1 MININNF
8 EITYMGKKCTIGDYV
23 KYRKDISKCKDVEKI
38 GALVY
43 LHKAIDNISL
53 TGLYFDSICE
63 QWTMDNS
70 NAIAIKVIA
79 EKKIKKVPLYLKDLF
94 DCENEDEKYDLFV
107 KFLSDCGVS

>member
-38 GALVY
+38 RALVY
-43 LHKAIDNISL
+43 LHKAVENISL
-53 TGLYFDSICE
+53 VALYFDLICE

-70 NAIAIKVIA
+70 NAITIKVIA
-79 EKKIKKVPLYLKDLF
+79 EKKIKNVPTYLKDLF
-94 DCENEDEKYDLFV
+94 DSKDEDEKYELFI
-107 KFLSDCGVS
+107 KFLSDCGIS

>member
-1 MININNF
+1 MININDF

-23 KYRKDISKCKDVEKI
+23 KYRKDISKCKDGKKI
-38 GALVY
+38 VALVY
-43 LHKAIDNISL
+43 LYKAVENISL
-53 TGLYFDSICE
+53 TGLHFDSICE

-79 EKKIKKVPLYLKDLF
+79 EKKIKNVPAYLKDLF
-94 DCENEDEKYDLFV
+94 DSKDEDEKYELFI